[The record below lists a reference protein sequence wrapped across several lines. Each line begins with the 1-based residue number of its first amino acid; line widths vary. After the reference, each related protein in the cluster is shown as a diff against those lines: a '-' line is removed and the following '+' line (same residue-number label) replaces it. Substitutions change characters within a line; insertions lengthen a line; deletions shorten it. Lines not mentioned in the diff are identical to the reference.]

1 MLTFHRSARCHPLH
15 PASSHKEKTIS
26 AVWWFKAFYMKGTQ
40 VQQTHGKHKLLKQ
53 RTETVRQVS
62 GAIWRTDSFAKQ
74 MLLLACQVRGQ
85 AQQGRISHS
94 SYKQVTFLSDLDCV
108 TAKLDELYPSA
119 SVQRTS
125 EYSLF
130 LGLWEEI

>member
-1 MLTFHRSARCHPLH
+1 
-15 PASSHKEKTIS
+15 
-26 AVWWFKAFYMKGTQ
+26 
-40 VQQTHGKHKLLKQ
+40 
-53 RTETVRQVS
+53 
-62 GAIWRTDSFAKQ
+62 